1 MWCKHCEKES
11 FSEVCEICGKT
22 TEVDIPKMIYWCDD
36 CNVPLIHKATD
47 RNRGICPLC
56 GKETKYLCADL
67 RPVFPEERLLY
78 EILTAKPFQYKVNH
92 SQVSRHKKAQF
103 FRGSGYLV
111 CSQYKASA
119 SLGVSI
125 LSVPCGLFVL

>member
-1 MWCKHCEKES
+1 MCEKINDRLNGS
-11 FSEVCEICGKT
+11 GCT
-22 TEVDIPKMIYWCDD
+22 DITAYEAM
-36 CNVPLIHKATD
+36 KAV
-47 RNRGICPLC
+47 RR
-56 GKETKYLCADL
+56 
-67 RPVFPEERLLY
+67 EERRNLIAELKALANRHGY
-78 EILTAKPFQYKVNH
+78 RIVSMNH